1 MWNGTYCWIVRLV
14 QVLQFKRLTASNIS
28 FALGHKKA
36 NGSCWWRG
44 THRTAWRCGSLCTPN
59 FHTYSRFPK
68 RSALHRPTE
77 GQAMVNLRQTADI
90 RSFPPVPVVL
100 SLDSSLD
107 AISVADFEPVR
118 TAMN

>member
-68 RSALHRPTE
+68 RSALHRDRKSTRLNSSHD
-77 GQAMVNLRQTADI
+77 QISYAVFCLKKKKNNTHVTTTA
-90 RSFPPVPVVL
+90 
-100 SLDSSLD
+100 
-107 AISVADFEPVR
+107 
-118 TAMN
+118 